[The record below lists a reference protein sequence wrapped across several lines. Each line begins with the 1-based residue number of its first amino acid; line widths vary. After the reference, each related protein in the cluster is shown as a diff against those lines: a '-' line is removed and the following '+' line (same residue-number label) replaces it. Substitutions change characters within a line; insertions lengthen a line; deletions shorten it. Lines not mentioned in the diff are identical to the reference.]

1 MRGRATSDTLRTI
14 EGLLMYVARRNGTYK
29 HTIPAPG
36 VLIVRGL
43 SSYYILLVRRIDKS
57 TKLVVNKIIYI
68 ITSYYLAT

>member
-14 EGLLMYVARRNGTYK
+14 EVLLMYVARRNGTYK

-43 SSYYILLVRRIDKS
+43 ASYILLRRIDKL